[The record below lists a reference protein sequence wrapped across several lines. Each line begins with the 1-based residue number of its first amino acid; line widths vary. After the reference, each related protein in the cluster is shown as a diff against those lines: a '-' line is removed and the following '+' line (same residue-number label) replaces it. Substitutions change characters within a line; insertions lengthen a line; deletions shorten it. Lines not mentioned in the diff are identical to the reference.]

1 MNKAFQLRLT
11 ILIAAI
17 GCVAFLTLLGLHSSF
32 QRIGSLEGRLEKN
45 QLESFRLAEEFQARL
60 RLLNNSI
67 LRYAASREPAR
78 WAEFKGASE
87 ALDRWIDSYDPA
99 TNANSIVT
107 SKRERELFQIINR
120 SYDGYMD
127 AAKAIHANAHP
138 PMIAGGSLKEL
149 DELDALGNDLL
160 QLGDELAEAHRAT
173 EDTFLSDA
181 NRSLDNL
188 RKFITVGIVILLML
202 TGGFGWLL
210 YRDLVAPLRT
220 KLVHSEMLL
229 ARQEKLATLG
239 TLAAG
244 IAHEVRNPLTSIK
257 ARLYT
262 LRKHM
267 RPDENSATDIS
278 VIGDE
283 IARLE
288 RIVQEVL
295 HFARPSEP
303 RRKIER
309 TDELLRDVH
318 QLIDRSVE
326 KGSVQLLVEPG
337 PELHVFMDAALI
349 KQVVINLVRNA
360 IEAIEAG
367 AGSVTM
373 RGRQSRC
380 QLGGRVRDVAVLEVA
395 DTGAGIAPE
404 IEKRLFDPFFTT
416 KEVGT
421 GLGLSIAARIVE
433 KHGGLIQYQTQL
445 GKGTTFGIILPIAS
459 EAQEQDPA
467 AKEVAAG
474 VA

>member
-1 MNKAFQLRLT
+1 MNRAFQTRLA
-11 ILIAAI
+11 ILVMTMGFVAA
-17 GCVAFLTLLGLHSSF
+17 LTLLGLHSSF
-32 QRIGSLEGRLEKN
+32 QRIGRLERQLTRN
-45 QLESFRLAEEFQARL
+45 QFETFRLAEEFQAQM

-67 LRYAASREPAR
+67 LRFAAGREPAN
-78 WAEFKGASE
+78 WAEFRGISD
-87 ALDRWIDSYDPA
+87 ALNRWIDSYDPVSNPA
-99 TNANSIVT
+99 SIVT
-107 SKRERELFQIINR
+107 SQKERQLFQIINNK
-120 SYDGYMD
+120 YDDYVT
-127 AAKAIHANAHP
+127 AAEAIKASDRP
-138 PMIAGGSLKEL
+138 PMISPGGLKQL
-149 DELDALGNDLL
+149 DELDALGEQLL
-160 QLGDELAEAHRAT
+160 KLGDELAEAHRAT
-173 EDTFLSDA
+173 EETFLNDA

-188 RKFITVGIVILLML
+188 RRSISVGIVILLLL
-202 TGGFGWLL
+202 TAGYGWLV

-244 IAHEVRNPLTSIK
+244 IAHEIRNPLTSIK

-267 RPDENSATDIS
+267 QGSQACSNDVS
-278 VIGDE
+278 VISDE
-283 IARLE
+283 IVRLE

-303 RRKIER
+303 RRKVER
-309 TDELLRDVH
+309 TDFLLREVH
-318 QLIDRSVE
+318 QLIENSVE
-326 KGSVQLLVEPG
+326 KGSVKLILEAG
-337 PELHVFMDAALI
+337 PDLHVFMDAALI

-360 IEAIEAG
+360 IEAIEG
-367 AGSVTM
+367 GGTVTM
-373 RGRQSRC
+373 RGRPSRC
-380 QLGGRVRDVAVLEVA
+380 QLGGRLREVAVLEVS

-459 EAQEQDPA
+459 EMPEPEKPA
-467 AKEVAAG
+467 GELASDVA
-474 VA
+474 